1 MKVLDLKCSH
11 DHRFEG
17 WFASTDEFESQL
29 SRKLVA
35 CPVCSTTEVSRMPSA
50 PRLNLL
56 AGRSSG
62 SSDHG
67 DKEVAGSNGSS
78 GSNIMQPARP
88 PQDADQALQA
98 RALQFMREILA
109 KTENVGDRFAEEARR
124 MHYDE
129 APARNIRGVA
139 TPEDAHALM
148 EEGIDVMPL
157 SVPAALKEP
166 LQ

>member
-1 MKVLDLKCSH
+1 MKVLDLKCSY

-50 PRLNLL
+50 PRLNLS
-56 AGRSSG
+56 AGRSSS
-62 SSDHG
+62 SSDQG
-67 DKEVAGSNGSS
+67 EKDATGSNAAKAA
-78 GSNIMQPARP
+78 QP

-139 TPEDAHALM
+139 TPEDAHALI

-157 SVPAALKEP
+157 PVPAALKEP

>member
-29 SRKLVA
+29 LRKLVA

-50 PRLNLL
+50 PRLNLS
-56 AGRSSG
+56 ANRSSG
-62 SSDHG
+62 GFDQG
-67 DKEVAGSNGSS
+67 EKEAAGSNAPQAA
-78 GSNIMQPARP
+78 QPPHR
-88 PQDADQALQA
+88 ADQALQA
-98 RALQFMREILA
+98 RALQAMREFLA

-148 EEGIDVMPL
+148 EEGIEVMPL
-157 SVPAALKEP
+157 PVPAALKEP

>member
-50 PRLNLL
+50 PRLNLS
-56 AGRSSG
+56 AGRSSS
-62 SSDHG
+62 SSDQG
-67 DKEVAGSNGSS
+67 EKEAAGSNAT
-78 GSNIMQPARP
+78 QAAQP

-157 SVPAALKEP
+157 PVPAALKEP

>member
-50 PRLNLL
+50 PRLNLSSS
-56 AGRSSG
+56 RSDQG
-62 SSDHG
+62 GQTSDG
-67 DKEVAGSNGSS
+67 TSAAQAA
-78 GSNIMQPARP
+78 QP
-88 PQDADQALQA
+88 QQSADHAMQA
-98 RALQFMREILA
+98 RALNFMRELLA

-157 SVPAALKEP
+157 PVPAALKEP

>member
-1 MKVLDLKCSH
+1 
-11 DHRFEG
+11 
-17 WFASTDEFESQL
+17 
-29 SRKLVA
+29 
-35 CPVCSTTEVSRMPSA
+35 MPSA
-50 PRLNLL
+50 PRLNLSV
-56 AGRSSG
+56 GRSDQG
-62 SSDHG
+62 Q
-67 DKEVAGSNGSS
+67 KEAAGSNAP
-78 GSNIMQPARP
+78 QAAQP

-157 SVPAALKEP
+157 PVPAALKEP